1 MTSKEVFTFSQVAE
15 DKLPFWSNEKLA
27 GPRTVYSPTTQQ
39 QRLSS
44 IDVLRGIGVLGI
56 LVMNM
61 DNFGIPEA
69 LHDIPIG
76 SPINNLFGPHA
87 HLNLLVLIF
96 KWVFFEG
103 KMRGLFSMLFG
114 AGVILMTSRA
124 EQRGADKQIA
134 DIYLRRN
141 MLLVLFG
148 FLHGCLIWE
157 GDILFL
163 YGMAGLLFLYPCRN
177 MKPKTLLLLGGFLAL
192 PVCTYFIFIYSGGV
206 HDFSMSRDAAVIA
219 GREQAGQRVSTGDKA
234 IEQAWHTRL
243 ESQRITPET
252 ISTAMAAAR
261 QGYVEGVV
269 TRLQM
274 YFGPK
279 AAFTN
284 FFFAIEA
291 LSAML
296 IGMAL
301 FKMGFLTGE
310 LPYATYTWTA
320 VVGLLIYVPTTVAGI
335 LKSYA
340 GGFDLLSNEKWL
352 YGPYFFNRTVGM
364 IAITSLI
371 VMAIKGSLFPRFQR
385 RLAAVGKTA
394 LSNYLLTSLLCQ
406 FLFVWGPWKLYGK
419 LQYYQLNYVVVAIW
433 ILNLMISPLWLQH
446 FEFGPFEWVW
456 RSLTYLKPQAMRVA
470 KVE

>member
-1 MTSKEVFTFSQVAE
+1 MTPNAVFTSSQLAE
-15 DKLPFWSNEKLA
+15 RQLPLGNDEELA
-27 GPRTVYSPTTQQ
+27 GPRTVHGPITQQ
-39 QRLSS
+39 QRISS
-44 IDVLRGIGVLGI
+44 IDVLRGVGVLGI
-56 LVMNM
+56 LVMNI
-61 DNFGIPEA
+61 DDFGIPEA
-69 LHDIPIG
+69 FHDIPIG
-76 SPINNLFGPHA
+76 SPIDNLFGPHA

-148 FLHGCLIWE
+148 FLHGCLIWQ

-163 YGMAGLLFLYPCRN
+163 YGMAGLLFLYPCRH
-177 MKPKTLLLLGGFLAL
+177 MKPKTLLLLGGLLAL
-192 PVCTYFIFIYSGGV
+192 PVCTYFTFIYSGGA
-206 HDFSMSRDAAVIA
+206 HDFSMSRQAAVISA
-219 GREQAGQRVSTGDKA
+219 REQAGQPISAQDKK

-243 ESQRITPET
+243 ESQRVTPET
-252 ISTAMAAAR
+252 IRAAMATAR
-261 QGYVEGVV
+261 EGYVQSVY

-274 YFGPK
+274 FFGPK
-279 AAFTN
+279 AAFIN
-284 FFFAIEA
+284 FFFTIEA

-301 FKMGFLTGE
+301 FKIGFLTGE
-310 LPYATYTWTA
+310 MPYATYAWTA
-320 VVGLLIYVPTTVAGI
+320 LVGFTIYVPITVAGI
-335 LKSYA
+335 LTTYA
-340 GGFDLLSNEKWL
+340 SGFDFLTDETWIF
-352 YGPYFFNRTVGM
+352 GPYFFNRAVGM
-364 IAITSLI
+364 IAITSLL
-371 VMAIKGSLFPRFQR
+371 VMAIKSRVLPGLQR

-394 LSNYLLTSLLCQ
+394 LSNYLFTSLLCQ

-419 LQYYQLNYVVVAIW
+419 LQYYQLNYIVVAIW
-433 ILNLMISPLWLQH
+433 FLNLTISPLWLRY

-470 KVE
+470 KAG